1 MVDGNA
7 SGGTI
12 VGVATRP
19 RRHDHGGMSALILV
33 DRLPLHRWRPFAA
46 SAMAATVIAM
56 VAAAGVWATG
66 YAPPITRL
74 AGADR
79 YATSAAAAATYAS
92 PQTTVYVASGGG
104 YADALSA
111 APLAGAQGAPLLLVA
126 PTSIPAA
133 IHAQLVRLQPTN
145 IVVLGGPGV
154 VSDAVLTQLQALT
167 TPAGGA
173 ARVYGNDRYATSAA
187 VLHTYPT
194 PGSTTPRIYVVAGT
208 DYPDGLSAAA
218 LAGHQGAP
226 LALVQQSAVPPLVLT
241 ELQRLKPAS
250 IVVLGGSA
258 VVSDAVLAQLDG
270 LTTPAGGASR
280 IAGADRYKT
289 SALISQAGYP
299 SLPPASVVYV
309 ATGTGFADAL
319 SGAPLAAKDG
329 VPLLLVQPA
338 ALPAAI
344 GTELTRLD
352 ARSMVVL
359 GGDAS
364 VGGRVLLAMSD
375 DLDPNA
381 PLPGACSV
389 YPADNVWNV
398 PVDGLPVAADSA
410 DMIAK
415 IGLTSHLHADFDA
428 VGDGIPYNIVAPST
442 PTSTVSFT
450 YSSESD
456 HVAYPIPPNPVIEG
470 GSDRHLLMVDPAA
483 CRLWELFAASKS
495 GSTWHAGS
503 GATWDLTSNALRP
516 AGWTSADAAGLPIF
530 AGLARY
536 DELASGAILHALR
549 FTASST
555 CAGYIYPA
563 EHQAGSGTCSATSDP
578 PMGLRVRL
586 KASVDISAFGPQAQ
600 VVLTALK
607 TYGMILADNGSPWYV
622 SGAPDSRWDD
632 DDLHQLQT
640 LHGSDFEVVDTSGLV
655 NGP

>member
-1 MVDGNA
+1 M
-7 SGGTI
+7 
-12 VGVATRP
+12 
-19 RRHDHGGMSALILV
+19 
-33 DRLPLHRWRPFAA
+33 
-46 SAMAATVIAM
+46 
-56 VAAAGVWATG
+56 
-66 YAPPITRL
+66 
-74 AGADR
+74 
-79 YATSAAAAATYAS
+79 
-92 PQTTVYVASGGG
+92 
-104 YADALSA
+104 
-111 APLAGAQGAPLLLVA
+111 
-126 PTSIPAA
+126 
-133 IHAQLVRLQPTN
+133 
-145 IVVLGGPGV
+145 
-154 VSDAVLTQLQALT
+154 
-167 TPAGGA
+167 
-173 ARVYGNDRYATSAA
+173 
-187 VLHTYPT
+187 
-194 PGSTTPRIYVVAGT
+194 
-208 DYPDGLSAAA
+208 
-218 LAGHQGAP
+218 
-226 LALVQQSAVPPLVLT
+226 
-241 ELQRLKPAS
+241 
-250 IVVLGGSA
+250 
-258 VVSDAVLAQLDG
+258 
-270 LTTPAGGASR
+270 
-280 IAGADRYKT
+280 
-289 SALISQAGYP
+289 
-299 SLPPASVVYV
+299 
-309 ATGTGFADAL
+309 
-319 SGAPLAAKDG
+319 
-329 VPLLLVQPA
+329 PLLLVQPT
-338 ALPAAI
+338 ALPASI
-344 GTELTRLD
+344 GAELTRLD

-389 YPADNVWNV
+389 YPSDNVWNV

-410 DMIAK
+410 NMIAK

-428 VGDGIPYNIVAPST
+428 VGDGIPYNIVSPST

-456 HVAYPIPPNPVIEG
+456 HVAYPIPPTPVIEG

-530 AGLARY
+530 AGLV
-536 DELASGAILHALR
+536 ALR
-549 FTASST
+549 R
-555 CAGYIYPA
+555 GRLGRHPA
-563 EHQAGSGTCSATSDP
+563 RPPLHRLVDLRRLHLPRPNTRPAAAPAARTSEP

-586 KASVDISAFGPQAQ
+586 KASVDISGFGPQAQ